1 MKHNLRVALLLV
13 AVGLASAASAR
24 TWRVELD
31 GSGDYTDIQ
40 PAVDAAT
47 PGDTIRIGPGRFDTF
62 HPITAPAW
70 TEDTIVGVLKDDL
83 TFLGSGR
90 DVTIL
95 GPGSY
100 RGVPGEDPKV
110 FCSFGGYDGRIEN
123 MTIENVE
130 QGVYWERGTLT
141 IQSCVFRA
149 AHPNCIALMLWA
161 DNCDVGGC
169 LFEHLDGGTA
179 IIISNSEGNVHGC
192 QVSDSS
198 IQGASYG
205 VQVGYGA
212 QGIFIRN
219 TSIEGAFWGLSFT
232 QGSVGQVE
240 SCSITNT
247 QDVSA
252 LITTGSQVTLLDSE
266 FDGGRYGLDVNGGTV
281 TGTGIVVSNTTVTAL
296 YLNGTGQTTIHRS
309 HILPAAGLAFKSA
322 VYAGAPASIDLTG
335 NYWGTT
341 DSAAIAASIHDSQ
354 DDPALHCT
362 VLYEPFANG
371 PVPTE
376 STSWGDLKAL
386 FR

>member
-1 MKHNLRVALLLV
+1 MKRHLQVVFLLAAMSMSSV
-13 AVGLASAASAR
+13 ASAR

-40 PAVDAAT
+40 PAVDAAA

-70 TEDTIVGVLKDDL
+70 TEDTIVGVLKDAL
-83 TFLGSGR
+83 TFIGSGQNVTFLGPTTYVGA
-90 DVTIL
+90 
-95 GPGSY
+95 PG
-100 RGVPGEDPKV
+100 DNPKV
-110 FCSFGGYDGRIEN
+110 FCSFGGFDGRIEN

-130 QGVYWERGTLT
+130 AGVFWERGTLT
-141 IQSCVFRA
+141 VNSCVFRA
-149 AHPNCIALMLWA
+149 ADPNYFALQLLT
-161 DNCDVGGC
+161 DDCVVQDC
-169 LFEHLDGGTA
+169 SFEHSDGGTA
-179 IIISNSEGNVHGC
+179 IIISSLGNVHSC
-192 QVSDSS
+192 QISDCS
-198 IQGASYG
+198 IQGARYG
-205 VQVGYGA
+205 VRVGYGA
-212 QGIFIRN
+212 QGISIRN
-219 TSIEGAFWGLSFT
+219 TSIDAAYWGVVLDQSSI
-232 QGSVGQVE
+232 GLVE

-252 LITTGSQVTLLDSE
+252 LILNGSQVTLLDSK
-266 FDGGRYGLDVNGGTV
+266 FDGGSYGLDVNGGIAI
-281 TGTGIVVSNTTVTAL
+281 GTGIVVSNTTITAL
-296 YLNGTGQTTIHRS
+296 YLNGTGQATIHGS
-309 HILPAAGLAFKSA
+309 HILPAAGLAFKSS
-322 VYAGAPASIDLTG
+322 VYAGTPALIDLTG

-371 PVPTE
+371 PVPAE